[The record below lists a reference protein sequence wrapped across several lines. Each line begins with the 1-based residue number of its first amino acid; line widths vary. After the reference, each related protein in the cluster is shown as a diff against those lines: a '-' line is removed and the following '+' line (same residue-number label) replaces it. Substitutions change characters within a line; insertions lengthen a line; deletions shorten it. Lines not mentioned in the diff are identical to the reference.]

1 MFQITALRPR
11 YSSRLA
17 VSPSRMV
24 GRLAL
29 AMSLVALAAP
39 GAFAQAELGSPAPD
53 FNLTG
58 NDGVLYTMS
67 DAIGDQVQIL
77 HMIGYA

>member
-1 MFQITALRPR
+1 MIR
-11 YSSRLA
+11 S
-17 VSPSRMV
+17 
-24 GRLAL
+24 LAL
-29 AMSLVALAAP
+29 TLALTALAAP

-53 FNLTG
+53 FTLTG
-58 NDGVLYTMS
+58 NDGVEYTMS